1 MFHSAPSK
9 PKTSAGTRELR
20 SSRWRLLGRVLR
32 PYRGWIAAA
41 AALGVAGA
49 AAGAIEPL
57 FYRYLLD
64 VVIRATHHAA
74 HHAMHGAAPARRPI
88 WRELALAVAGLTAVG
103 LGQQLLE
110 AGTSLCVN
118 KARFDSSFALSRRMV
133 AAVLRQPLAAHLGGA
148 GTSPEESGAGAVMTR
163 MDRGVGALGQ
173 LVGDSVQSVLPNLAN
188 LALIAALLFALS
200 PALGWMAL
208 APLPPFLWATL
219 RATKAGVEAE
229 EDVQAGWRRIY
240 RRVYEVLGAIKTVK
254 SLGGE
259 EAEARRYQSAAA
271 GLFGRLWRLVWVDTA
286 YAGVRGMLATAGRAA
301 VLAAGAVLVMDHRLS
316 AGSWIAAVAYAGML
330 YAPLTGLT
338 GVYAA
343 LSKNWVTAGAALELL
358 AAADEE
364 PDAAEH
370 GGAEPSVTEPSVTE
384 PSARELRLTA
394 PHLSERYAG
403 RHSAAKM
410 ISDAAEV
417 TARHRGWRFLRS
429 RRRNDGGGR
438 NATRAS
444 ERGVVAMA
452 RAAGASEQVAGP
464 GKLPAADTREPR
476 GVGIKFERVSFAYG
490 TGNGAGPVLRDLSF
504 AIAPGEIVALVGP
517 SGGGKTTIGDLLLGL
532 YAPTR
537 GAVRADGRDLRDM
550 RGAQDDAWRRRVS
563 AVLQDPVLFDGTIA
577 ENIAYGAA
585 EDGAYGTA
593 ESVTRGGAQDVLR
606 GRAGGASFKATI
618 DSGNGAC
625 REGEA
630 AGQLGAARGGGAA
643 ARPRAART
651 GATIA
656 EPAAAVVAAA
666 RAAQADGFIRELPEG
681 YQTRVGERGACLSG
695 GQKQRIAIARALLR
709 DTPVM
714 VLDEAS
720 ASLDGDSEAGLN
732 AALARRLR
740 GRTVLLISHRLTSLN
755 LADRVLVIAGGKI
768 VEQGRPA
775 DLLPADGAFAA
786 LFGAAGTRRRAG
798 EAPANGENEAEL
810 ATARG

>member
-1 MFHSAPSK
+1 MTGAGSSAAAPRVPRGLHPS
-9 PKTSAGTRELR
+9 RL
-20 SSRWRLLGRVLR
+20 RLLARVLR
-32 PYRGWIAAA
+32 PYRGWIALA

-64 VVIRATHHAA
+64 VVIRATSHAA
-74 HHAMHGAAPARRPI
+74 HHVTLGATHGAAPARRPI
-88 WRELALAVAGLTAVG
+88 WRELGLAVAGLAAVG
-103 LGQQLLE
+103 LGQQLLG

-133 AAVLRQPLAAHLGGA
+133 AAVLRQPLAAHLS
-148 GTSPEESGAGAVMTR
+148 GTESNPEESGAGAVMTR
-163 MDRGVGALGQ
+163 IDRGVGALGQ

-200 PALGWMAL
+200 PALGWLAL

-219 RATKAGVEAE
+219 RAAKAGVAAE

-271 GLFGRLWRLVWVDTA
+271 GLFARLWRLVWVDTA
-286 YAGVRGMLATAGRAA
+286 YAGIRGMLATAGRAA
-301 VLAAGAVLVMDHRLS
+301 VLVAGAVLVMDHRLS

-338 GVYAA
+338 GVYAS
-343 LSKNWVTAGAALELL
+343 LSKNWVTAGAALGLL
-358 AAADEE
+358 AATDEDE
-364 PDAAEH
+364 AAPVRGEAGRGPAVARAPEMPAVGIEFDGVSFEYGAG
-370 GGAEPSVTEPSVTE
+370 GGADQGPVFG
-384 PSARELRLTA
+384 AR
-394 PHLSERYAG
+394 
-403 RHSAAKM
+403 
-410 ISDAAEV
+410 D
-417 TARHRGWRFLRS
+417 
-429 RRRNDGGGR
+429 
-438 NATRAS
+438 
-444 ERGVVAMA
+444 
-452 RAAGASEQVAGP
+452 
-464 GKLPAADTREPR
+464 
-476 GVGIKFERVSFAYG
+476 G
-490 TGNGAGPVLRDLSF
+490 TGRSAGPVLRNLSF

-532 YAPTR
+532 YDPTC
-537 GAVRADGRDLRDM
+537 GAIRADGRDLREM
-550 RGAQDDAWRRRVS
+550 RGARGEAWRRQVS

-577 ENIAYGAA
+577 DNIAYGA
-585 EDGAYGTA
+585 EDIAYGGA
-593 ESVTRGGAQDVLR
+593 ESAIGGTAQDIAC
-606 GRAGGASFKATI
+606 GI
-618 DSGNGAC
+618 C
-625 REGEA
+625 REG
-630 AGQLGAARGGGAA
+630 AGKKDTGAGHDGGAA
-643 ARPRAART
+643 PK
-651 GATIA
+651 
-656 EPAAAVVAAA
+656 PAATMTAVAAAA
-666 RAAQADGFIRELPEG
+666 RAAQADAFIRALPEG

-720 ASLDGDSEAGLN
+720 ASLDGESEAGLN

-740 GRTVLLISHRLTSLN
+740 GRTVLLISHRLTSLS

-775 DLLPADGAFAA
+775 DLLAADGAFAA
-786 LFGAAGTRRRAG
+786 LFGAAAARRRGKETRADG
-798 EAPANGENEAEL
+798 EDEAEL
-810 ATARG
+810 AAARG

>member
-1 MFHSAPSK
+1 MTGAGPSAAAPRV
-9 PKTSAGTRELR
+9 PGGLR
-20 SSRWRLLGRVLR
+20 PSRWRLLGRVLR
-32 PYRGWIAAA
+32 PYRGWIALA

-64 VVIRATHHAA
+64 VVIGATHHAA
-74 HHAMHGAAPARRPI
+74 HHIAAHAAYHTAPHAAHGAAQKRRPI
-88 WRELALAVAGLTAVG
+88 WPELALAVAGLAAVG

-133 AAVLRQPLAAHLGGA
+133 AAVLRQPLAAHLGAA
-148 GTSPEESGAGAVMTR
+148 GSNPEESGAGAVMTR

-173 LVGDSVQSVLPNLAN
+173 LVGDGVQSVLPNLAN

-200 PALGWMAL
+200 PALGWLAL

-219 RATKAGVEAE
+219 RATKAGVAAE

-259 EAEARRYQSAAA
+259 DAEARRYQSAAA

-286 YAGVRGMLATAGRAA
+286 YAGMRGMLATAGRAA

-338 GVYAA
+338 GVYAS

-358 AAADEE
+358 AAADEGE
-364 PDAAEH
+364 GE
-370 GGAEPSVTEPSVTE
+370 
-384 PSARELRLTA
+384 
-394 PHLSERYAG
+394 AG
-403 RHSAAKM
+403 RGA
-410 ISDAAEV
+410 
-417 TARHRGWRFLRS
+417 G
-429 RRRNDGGGR
+429 
-438 NATRAS
+438 
-444 ERGVVAMA
+444 ERGTAGDGTAGDGTAGNGATGRGEAGHGPAVA
-452 RAAGASEQVAGP
+452 RAPEMPGVAIEFDG
-464 GKLPAADTREPR
+464 
-476 GVGIKFERVSFAYG
+476 VSFEYG
-490 TGNGAGPVLRDLSF
+490 TGGGADQGPVSGTRDGTGRSAGPVLRNLSF
-504 AIAPGEIVALVGP
+504 TIAPGEIVALVGP

-532 YAPTR
+532 YEPTS
-537 GAVRADGRDLRDM
+537 GAIRADGRGLREL
-550 RGAQDDAWRRRVS
+550 RGTRGDAWRRQVS

-577 ENIAYGAA
+577 ENIAYGAECIA
-585 EDGAYGTA
+585 PGGDGKIASGNA
-593 ESVTRGGAQDVLR
+593 GGAAGGAARKTARQFSGEGADKKMALA
-606 GRAGGASFKATI
+606 GRAGGTAA
-618 DSGNGAC
+618 
-625 REGEA
+625 EA
-630 AGQLGAARGGGAA
+630 AA
-643 ARPRAART
+643 
-651 GATIA
+651 IM
-656 EPAAAVVAAA
+656 AAVVAAA
-666 RAAQADGFIRELPEG
+666 RAAQADDFIRQLPAG

-709 DTPVM
+709 ETPVM

-720 ASLDGDSEAGLN
+720 ASLDGESEAGLN

-740 GRTVLLISHRLTSLN
+740 GRTVLLISHRLTSLS
-755 LADRVLVIAGGKI
+755 LADRVLVIAGGRI

-775 DLLPADGAFAA
+775 DLLAADGAFAA
-786 LFGAAGTRRRAG
+786 LFGVAGPRQGGG
-798 EAPANGENEAEL
+798 EAPADDGAVAAEL
-810 ATARG
+810 ASARG